1 MAKYMLKK
9 ADNVGD
15 DFGEFGKVYEIK
27 KFKHPVKLE
36 TKRNNKK
43 LQYKFKYV
51 ELSSGEVFSSK
62 KQIKKKFKKGT
73 FKSENKFKKVL
84 YGLLF
89 IASFVITTA
98 KLRK

>member
-9 ADNVGD
+9 VDNVGE
-15 DFGEFGKVYEIK
+15 DFGQFEKVYEIK

-51 ELSSGEVFSSK
+51 ELSSGEMYNSK

-73 FKSENKFKKVL
+73 FRSENKLNKVL

-89 IASFVITTA
+89 ITSFVVTTA

>member
-9 ADNVGD
+9 PGMVGD

-27 KFKHPVKLE
+27 KFKRPIKIE
-36 TKRNNKK
+36 TTVSNTRI
-43 LQYKFKYV
+43 QFKFRYV
-51 ELSSGEVFSSK
+51 ELSTGKVFSSK

-73 FKSENKFKKVL
+73 FKSESKFKKAL

-89 IASFVITTA
+89 IASFVVTTA

>member
-9 ADNVGD
+9 VDNVGD
-15 DFGEFGKVYEIK
+15 DFGEFGKVYEIR

-36 TKRNNKK
+36 TKIN
-43 LQYKFKYV
+43 QFKFKYV
-51 ELSSGEVFSSK
+51 ELSTGEMFSSK

-73 FKSENKFKKVL
+73 FRSENKLNKVL

-89 IASFVITTA
+89 IASFVVTTA

>member
-9 ADNVGD
+9 VDMVGD
-15 DFGEFGKVYEIK
+15 DFGQLEKVYEIK
-27 KFKHPVKLE
+27 KFKHPVKIE
-36 TKRNNKK
+36 TTVSNKK
-43 LQYKFKYV
+43 IQFKFKYV
-51 ELSSGEVFSSK
+51 ELSTGEMFSGK

-73 FKSENKFKKVL
+73 FKSENKLNKVL

-89 IASFVITTA
+89 IASFVVTTA